1 MKEVKKSNLPR
12 ITSPL
17 ASTAPLSTTTTA
29 MTSSQSSSQATSS
42 SSNIVSS
49 YRAKLPSVPQTTSSK
64 LQPPS
69 QSRMPRPSNVFVAS
83 SANKAASPTQ
93 SSSIRPQSKLAAPIQ
108 RVASATTALVK
119 PAGVKSPRLSM
130 GYSALESVLYFYPN
144 YHISIRNR

>member
-1 MKEVKKSNLPR
+1 MKKSNLPR

-17 ASTAPLSTTTTA
+17 ATTAPSTTAITT
-29 MTSSQSSSQATSS
+29 SQSTSQALTTSS
-42 SSNIVSS
+42 SSNIVS

-64 LQPPS
+64 LQQPS

-83 SANKAASPTQ
+83 SANKAVSPIQ
-93 SSSIRPQSKLAAPIQ
+93 SSSIKPPSKLAAPIQ

-130 GYSALESVLYFYPN
+130 GYSALESVLLLSLLIY
-144 YHISIRNR
+144 

>member
-17 ASTAPLSTTTTA
+17 ATTAPSAITT
-29 MTSSQSSSQATSS
+29 SQSQALTTSS
-42 SSNIVSS
+42 SSNIVS

-64 LQPPS
+64 LQQPS

-83 SANKAASPTQ
+83 SANKAVSPTQ
-93 SSSIRPQSKLAAPIQ
+93 TSSIKPPSKLAAPIQ

-130 GYSALESVLYFYPN
+130 GYSALESVLYFYRN
-144 YHISIRNR
+144 NHTSIRKR